1 MDEELPLFI
10 YLATQINLKNI
21 LAELY
26 IIDDYLQN
34 CKSIDKESKVL
45 TNLLVTLNLIFR
57 LQLILYQIQLI

>member
-10 YLATQINLKNI
+10 YLATQINVKNI

-34 CKSIDKESKVL
+34 CKGIDKESKVL
-45 TNLLVTLNLIFR
+45 TNLLVTLFNIGFS
-57 LQLILYQIQLI
+57 